1 MTPSPTYHLACP
13 VPVPRLRDAGTSMRQ
28 VPRRYAGSAEIVL
41 CWDEQNRLQ
50 GVRDDGHLSFYL
62 YDANGDRTCKF
73 TGEYT
78 VQNQT
83 GRWQHFYQMGNATLY
98 ASPYL
103 VITPQG
109 YTKHYY
115 AGAERICSKI
125 GGGGLGNIDS
135 LAVAQDDLESKHAS
149 LKYHVRDVAECL
161 GSPDYGFDTVFSEL
175 YYWKAIRENQETDCY
190 WYHPD
195 HLGSSS
201 WITYTDG
208 SAVQHLHYLPWGEDF
223 VDQRQNSF
231 DGTRYTFSAKERD
244 SETGLS
250 YFGSRYYSSDLS
262 IWLSVDPM
270 SAKYPHQSNYVYCS
284 NNPIKVVDPNGED
297 EWDLSRDGYLTKRKN
312 GRTDVDVVYATDK
325 NGKEISRYYK
335 AGTINQNPNSY
346 PGVLYEGKPEERRFT
361 TDIMTFADA
370 DVAVDFFEFAAENTE
385 VEWALNIGE
394 TTTIVGTS
402 HQSDLNKVS
411 YPPNLLSQTHS
422 HWNDGQKLSFRGAN
436 GEPCP
441 TCDIPMMID
450 NPYTYKVYEAF
461 NHRYASMD
469 DQRNLR
475 NEISKNVQ
483 KSINL
488 LKKTNHFWF
497 R

>member
-1 MTPSPTYHLACP
+1 MPHRKLYRQQPPRISADILRADKSDMRGAMNPLTGIWGTCVTAPSYLASAP
-13 VPVPRLRDAGTSMRQ
+13 NGAGD
-28 VPRRYAGSAEIVL
+28 VGSRATVHCSL
-41 CWDEQNRLQ
+41 
-50 GVRDDGHLSFYL
+50 LSVHWTF
-62 YDANGDRTCKF
+62 
-73 TGEYT
+73 
-78 VQNQT
+78 
-83 GRWQHFYQMGNATLY
+83 
-98 ASPYL
+98 
-103 VITPQG
+103 
-109 YTKHYY
+109 
-115 AGAERICSKI
+115 
-125 GGGGLGNIDS
+125 
-135 LAVAQDDLESKHAS
+135 
-149 LKYHVRDVAECL
+149 
-161 GSPDYGFDTVFSEL
+161 
-175 YYWKAIRENQETDCY
+175 
-190 WYHPD
+190 
-195 HLGSSS
+195 
-201 WITYTDG
+201 
-208 SAVQHLHYLPWGEDF
+208 
-223 VDQRQNSF
+223 
-231 DGTRYTFSAKERD
+231 TFSAKERD
-244 SETGLS
+244 PETGLS
-250 YFGSRYYSSDLS
+250 YFGARYYNSDLS

>member
-1 MTPSPTYHLACP
+1 MRPAQPYSPFLPQTA
-13 VPVPRLRDAGTSMRQ
+13 Q
-28 VPRRYAGSAEIVL
+28 ISAEIL
-41 CWDEQNRLQ
+41 RADTRDTRRFPCGDADGPMRPAPFRRTHHRPWPQSATP
-50 GVRDDGHLSFYL
+50 VRRNLDQYPRF
-62 YDANGDRTCKF
+62 
-73 TGEYT
+73 
-78 VQNQT
+78 
-83 GRWQHFYQMGNATLY
+83 
-98 ASPYL
+98 
-103 VITPQG
+103 
-109 YTKHYY
+109 
-115 AGAERICSKI
+115 AG
-125 GGGGLGNIDS
+125 
-135 LAVAQDDLESKHAS
+135 
-149 LKYHVRDVAECL
+149 
-161 GSPDYGFDTVFSEL
+161 T
-175 YYWKAIRENQETDCY
+175 
-190 WYHPD
+190 
-195 HLGSSS
+195 
-201 WITYTDG
+201 
-208 SAVQHLHYLPWGEDF
+208 
-223 VDQRQNSF
+223 
-231 DGTRYTFSAKERD
+231 YTFSAKERD
-244 SETGLS
+244 PETGLS
-250 YFGSRYYSSDLS
+250 YFGSRYYNSDLS

-270 SAKYPHQSNYVYCS
+270 AGKYPHHSNYVYCS
-284 NNPIKVVDPNGED
+284 NNPIKEIDPNEEE
-297 EWDLSRDGYLTKRKN
+297 EWDLARDGTLTKREN
-312 GRTDVDVVYATDK
+312 GRTDVDIVYATDK
-325 NGKEISRYYK
+325 NGKEVSRYYK

-385 VEWALNIGE
+385 VEWALNIGK

-422 HWNDGQKLSFRGAN
+422 HWNDEQKLSFRGAN

-488 LKKTNHFWF
+488 LKKN
-497 R
+497 